1 VIRRSLA
8 ALCAFAVLLAA
19 PAAARAQF
27 GITPG
32 SFTVTAQNQDG
43 SIAEAAATHP
53 YSYTVS
59 FALNTDAEGRTEGG
73 EVRDIL
79 VDLPP
84 GLIGNPQAVPRCPRQ
99 EFEGSA
105 PHCSPST
112 QIGVVKVDIPALG
125 QASGALYNVE
135 PPPGVAAQLGFS
147 AAGLNALQN
156 ATVNPDAGY
165 AVHIATN
172 SIPEEAT
179 AATVTVWGVPAESSH
194 DAQRGLLAAQG
205 IGPPVSTDAPRLP
218 LLTLPATCG
227 APLETT
233 IEVDSKL
240 APGKFV
246 SASTES
252 LDAGGNPS
260 PLSGCALVPFN
271 PQIFASPTAASAGT
285 ASGLGFDLSLPNQ
298 NLLNPSPL
306 ARVETEPVRTEVT
319 LPAGLTVNPAAASGQ
334 DACSPAQFAAASADD
349 PGCPA
354 ASKVGTLVARTPLLE
369 EAIEGG
375 VYLASPHQNPFGSL
389 IALYII
395 ARVPARG
402 VVVKQAGEVR
412 ADPLTGQ
419 LTTSFDKLP
428 PLPYSSFELNLREGP
443 RAPLITPPTCG
454 KYVVQAKL
462 HPFSDPGTVTE
473 RTAPFTIATQAAGGP
488 CVVSEGQLPNRPTME
503 AGTMSPIAGSY
514 SPFIFKVSRQDGE
527 QSFSQITATLPKG
540 IVGKLAGIP
549 YCSDAQIAAA
559 AARNH
564 DGDGALELASP
575 SCPVA
580 SEVGSVDVAAGA
592 GAQPLHVQGRAYL
605 AGPYKG
611 APLSLAVITPAIAGP
626 FDVGVVVVRTALF
639 VNETTAQI
647 RAVSDPLP
655 TILAGIPLDVRSVS
669 LQMSRPNFTLNPTNC
684 NPMAV
689 LGSAI
694 STLGQTASF
703 SNRFQVGACG
713 ALGFKPGLKLNLKG
727 GTRRTQ
733 HPKLKAVVTYPK
745 GSYANIAKASVIL
758 PRTEFIDPTRV
769 ANPCTRPQFSEGKCP
784 KGSILG
790 TAKAFSPLLDKPL
803 TGKVY
808 FRANGG
814 ERALPDM
821 VVDLNG
827 QVHFILVGY
836 VDAVVKRGTDI
847 SRIRN
852 TFANVPDAPVSKF
865 VLELKGGKE
874 GLLQNSDNLC
884 TKPRSATVKMS
895 AQNGLVHNF
904 SSVIGTSC
912 KKK

>member
-1 VIRRSLA
+1 MIRRPLA
-8 ALCAFAVLLAA
+8 ALLAFLALLVA
-19 PAAARAQF
+19 PRIAHAQF
-27 GITPG
+27 GVVPG

-43 SIAEAAATHP
+43 SIDEAAATHP

-59 FALNTDAEGRTEGG
+59 FALNTDPEGRTEGG

-79 VDLPP
+79 IDLPP
-84 GLIGNPQAVPRCPRQ
+84 GLIGNPEAVPRCPRQ
-99 EFEGSA
+99 EFEGGS
-105 PHCSPST
+105 PHCSPAT
-112 QIGVVKVDIPALG
+112 QIGVIKADIPALG
-125 QASGALYNVE
+125 QASGALYNVN

-147 AAGLNALQN
+147 VGGLNALQN
-156 ATVNPDAGY
+156 ATVDLAAGY
-165 AVHIATN
+165 GVHVATN
-172 SIPEEAT
+172 SIPEELT
-179 AATVTVWGVPAESSH
+179 AATVTVWGVPADPAH

-218 LLTLPATCG
+218 FLTLPAGCE
-227 APLETT
+227 APLVTR
-233 IEVDSKL
+233 ISVDSKL
-240 APGKFV
+240 DPGHFV
-246 SASTES
+246 QASTQS
-252 LDAGGNPS
+252 LDAGGQAT
-260 PLSGCALVPFN
+260 PLSGCAAVPFG
-271 PQIFASPTAASAGT
+271 PAVFATPSSGAAGSA
-285 ASGLGFDLSLPNQ
+285 AGLDFDLALPNQ
-298 NLLNPSPL
+298 NLLNPNYE

-334 DACSPAQFAAASADD
+334 GACSPAQFAAASADD

-402 VVVKQAGEVR
+402 VVVKQAGEVQ
-412 ADPLTGQ
+412 ADPQSGR
-419 LTTSFDKLP
+419 LTTSFDHLP

-462 HPFSDPGTVTE
+462 YPFSDPGAATE
-473 RTAPFTIATQAAGGP
+473 RTAPFTIATQAAGGA
-488 CVVSEGQLPNRPTME
+488 CVAGEAQLPNRPTME

-514 SPFIFKVSRQDGE
+514 SPFLFRVSRQDGE

-559 AARNH
+559 AARSH

-575 SCPVA
+575 SCPVS

-605 AGPYKG
+605 AGPYRG
-611 APLSLAVITPAIAGP
+611 APLSLAVITPAVAGP
-626 FDVGVVVVRTALF
+626 FDLGVVVVRTALY
-639 VNETTAQI
+639 VDETTAQI

-655 TILAGIPLDVRSVS
+655 TILAGIPLDVRSVA

-689 LGSAI
+689 LGSAT

-713 ALGFKPGLKLNLKG
+713 ALGFKPGLELSLKG

-745 GSYANIAKASVIL
+745 GSYANIARASVIL
-758 PRTEFIDPTRV
+758 PRTEFIDPARV
-769 ANPCTRPQFSEGKCP
+769 ASPCTRPQFSEGKCP

-814 ERALPDM
+814 ERELPDM

-827 QVHFILVGY
+827 QVHLILVGY
-836 VDAVVKRGTDI
+836 VDAVVKKGTDI

-852 TFANVPDAPVSKF
+852 TFAHVPDAPVSKF

-884 TKPRSATVKMS
+884 AKPRSATVKTS

-904 SSVIGTSC
+904 SSVIATSC
-912 KKK
+912 KK